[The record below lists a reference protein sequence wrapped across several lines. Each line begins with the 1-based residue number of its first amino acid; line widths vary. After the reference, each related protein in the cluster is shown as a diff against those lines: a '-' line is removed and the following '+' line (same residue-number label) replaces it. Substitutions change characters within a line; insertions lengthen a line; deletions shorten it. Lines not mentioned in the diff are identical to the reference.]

1 MGQTRS
7 RLGRKRRG
15 VISFRLSVVSQAA
28 ASLADWHRLPFGIQ
42 SNSFATERR
51 TSRRRR
57 RRPSHPTYFLIV
69 AQENRSQR
77 CVTRNH
83 SASSFSYLCQ
93 CTRAVPPVALSAK
106 HCPSNSYSCA
116 SYNNC
121 RSNNRAS
128 NKGTKRS
135 VARGLSAPRN
145 RPGRRSSTGL
155 ACCTPSTR
163 YQLRFAPVTYLS
175 EYLPPPVCLLSLY
188 QASCRFPISILQLDF
203 LFISATFQRFPF
215 PSLINRFVALINRE
229 KRLPNL
235 FCALL

>member
-57 RRPSHPTYFLIV
+57 RRPSHPTYFLIA
-69 AQENRSQR
+69 AQENRSPR

-116 SYNNC
+116 SYNSC
-121 RSNNRAS
+121 RSNNRTS

-135 VARGLSAPRN
+135 VARGLSVPRN
-145 RPGRRSSTGL
+145 RPGCKSSTGQ

-175 EYLPPPVCLLSLY
+175 EYLPPCLSSSFIKLRRLN
-188 QASCRFPISILQLDF
+188 LQLDF
-203 LFISATFQRFPF
+203 VAQRFNDSPF
-215 PSLINRFVALINRE
+215 PLLLIVSLLSLIERNVF
-229 KRLPNL
+229 
-235 FCALL
+235 

>member
-57 RRPSHPTYFLIV
+57 RRPSHPTYFLIA
-69 AQENRSQR
+69 AQENRSPR

-116 SYNNC
+116 NYNSC
-121 RSNNRAS
+121 RSNNRTS

-135 VARGLSAPRN
+135 VARGLSVPRN
-145 RPGRRSSTGL
+145 RPGCKSSTGQ

-175 EYLPPPVCLLSLY
+175 EYLPPCLSSSFTKL
-188 QASCRFPISILQLDF
+188 R
-203 LFISATFQRFPF
+203 
-215 PSLINRFVALINRE
+215 
-229 KRLPNL
+229 RLKSST
-235 FCALL
+235 